1 MNTIGERIKKKRIE
15 LKLTQQDICSL
26 FSPPLK
32 RSSVSKWENGM
43 ATPDINKLESIAR
56 KLKTTVNYL
65 VSGSEKPLKKFE
77 TLEPVLTSPESKNN
91 FIWVDVVEAHFSC
104 GLGESIEFHFDTV
117 TGQLPFPD
125 DFFLKKQISPQN
137 VKIIQAKGDSMGD
150 LIKDGDCVG
159 IDLSQTE
166 IIDGKIY
173 AVYFAGE
180 GMIKQLFKEADGS
193 IVLHSLNP
201 NYKDRVVNEKN
212 GSNFKVMG
220 RQFWR
225 AG

>member
-1 MNTIGERIKKKRIE
+1 MNTIGERIKQKRLE

-26 FSPPLK
+26 FDPPLK

-43 ATPDINKLESIAR
+43 AAPDINRLETIAR

-65 VSGSEKPLKKFE
+65 VSGTDKSSKKFE
-77 TLEPVLTSPESKNN
+77 TIEPVIISEDSKNE
-91 FIWVDVVEAHFSC
+91 FIWIDIVEAHFSC
-104 GLGESIEFHFDTV
+104 GLGESIEFHFDTI
-117 TGQLPFPD
+117 TGKLPFSE
-125 DFFLKKQISPQN
+125 DFFQKKQISPKN
-137 VKIIQAKGDSMGD
+137 VKIIQAKGNSMDD

-159 IDLSQTE
+159 IDISQNE

-201 NYKDRVVNEKN
+201 QYKDRIVNEKN
-212 GSNFKVMG
+212 GSNFKVIG